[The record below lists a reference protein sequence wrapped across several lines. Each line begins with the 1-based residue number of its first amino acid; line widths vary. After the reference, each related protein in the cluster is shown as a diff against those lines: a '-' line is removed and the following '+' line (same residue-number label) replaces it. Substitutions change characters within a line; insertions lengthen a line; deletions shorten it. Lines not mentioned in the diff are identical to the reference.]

1 MKMLNK
7 SKYKMKICRRC
18 SKEYEMGFY
27 GTGPKYCSR
36 ECFHAD
42 RKRMSKLRRDE
53 SVKKFLLTS
62 KKRCAMCCRMIIIVG
77 GFPLEGGKRVRRV
90 RKYCSKRCMS
100 YAQKRSKSGDKGKYF
115 TVKIPL
121 SQLKDMINT

>member
-1 MKMLNK
+1 MAFLTKHL
-7 SKYKMKICRRC
+7 ICRRC

-36 ECFHAD
+36 DCFHSD
-42 RKRMSKLRRDE
+42 RKRMSKLRRDVN
-53 SVKKFLLTS
+53 VKKFLLTS
-62 KKRCAMCCRMIIIVG
+62 KIRCAMCCRKIITVD
-77 GFPLEGGKRVRRV
+77 GFPVEGGKRVRRV